1 MQSAEILHSKS
12 GVKRNGL
19 IRSISFNEHNNQ
31 ASLKYEQIKNLTGL
45 KTIFVSGTAGSGK
58 SLLTSKL
65 YEYYTKNGAF
75 AAVLNLDPGVEKM
88 PYTCDI
94 DVRDYVD
101 IVSIM
106 QQYDLGP
113 NGAMVMANDLIAS
126 KIDEIQ
132 NEVNRVNPDYLIV
145 DTPGQIELFAYRS
158 SGPFLVENI
167 TSEEKTSIF
176 LFDGAL
182 ITTPVNFVSVALL
195 ATSIRLRLNLP
206 TINTITKT
214 DLIGAKLKEILR
226 WSTNLTT
233 LENAIANETDGDTY
247 ALTTNILRG
256 LNLGGFAQGLIPISN
271 VTGEGIPNLES
282 TLSRILNLG
291 EEVED

>member
-1 MQSAEILHSKS
+1 MKS
-12 GVKRNGL
+12 
-19 IRSISFNEHNNQ
+19 
-31 ASLKYEQIKNLTGL
+31 
-45 KTIFVSGTAGSGK
+45 IFISGTAGAGK

-75 AAVLNLDPGVEKM
+75 AAVLNLDPGVESL

-113 NGAMVMANDLIAS
+113 NGALIMANDLIAS
-126 KIDEIQ
+126 KIDDIQ
-132 NEVNRVNPDYLIV
+132 SEVNRVNPDYLIV

-167 TSEEKTSIF
+167 ASEEKTSIF

-182 ITTPVNFVSVALL
+182 ITSPVNFVSIALL
-195 ATSIRLRLNLP
+195 ATSIRLRLNLS
-206 TINTITKT
+206 TINVLTKT
-214 DLIGAKLKEILR
+214 DLIGTKLKEILQ
-226 WSTNLTT
+226 WTTSLST
-233 LENAIANETDGDTY
+233 LENAIVNEADGDTY
-247 ALTTNILRG
+247 TLTTNILRG
-256 LNLGGFAQGLIPISN
+256 LNLGGFAQGLIPVSN
-271 VTGEGIPNLES
+271 VTGDGFVNLEGA
-282 TLSRILNLG
+282 LSRILNLG